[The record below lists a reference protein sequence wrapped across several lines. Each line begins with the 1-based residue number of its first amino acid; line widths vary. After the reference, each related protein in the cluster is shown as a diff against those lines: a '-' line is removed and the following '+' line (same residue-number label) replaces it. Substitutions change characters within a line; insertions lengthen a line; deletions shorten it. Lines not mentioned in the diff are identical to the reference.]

1 MLYLRSINRLLL
13 VTLALLGLSVSSVNA
28 ALINYDEG
36 DSGDMSNNLDDP
48 SFVLNMAGINTW
60 TGSVS
65 WSSST
70 TDVDTFRVDL
80 DPSIQIIGYSVTWSD
95 PLAVA
100 SAEFIDSLFDYGT
113 VILRDNVQLDGS
125 VLPLLGGPAA
135 PPLALATLFFR
146 LGPSMCFDLAAPECS
161 GTVSANYQISIVTG
175 LIPAVPV
182 PVAVW
187 LFGTALAGLVG
198 FGKRKSRIAA

>member
-80 DPSIQIIGYSVTWSD
+80 DPS
-95 PLAVA
+95 L
-100 SAEFIDSLFDYGT
+100 
-113 VILRDNVQLDGS
+113 
-125 VLPLLGGPAA
+125 
-135 PPLALATLFFR
+135 
-146 LGPSMCFDLAAPECS
+146 
-161 GTVSANYQISIVTG
+161 
-175 LIPAVPV
+175 
-182 PVAVW
+182 
-187 LFGTALAGLVG
+187 
-198 FGKRKSRIAA
+198 

>member
-36 DSGDMSNNLDDP
+36 DSGDIANSLDDP

-70 TDVDTFRVDL
+70 TDVDRFRVDL

-113 VILRDNVQLDGS
+113 VILRDDVQLDGS

-146 LGPSMCFDLAAPECS
+146 LGPSMCFDPAPECS
-161 GTVSANYQISIVTG
+161 GTVSANYQVTIVTG

-182 PVAVW
+182 PAAVW